1 MQPQMKERRQ
11 KGRIKLR
18 RTVDP
23 IPVEFE
29 IGEIRGQGRVAKLAP
44 DGVFVGTDQLPEILS
59 EGSVILYDEGGS
71 KIELTGTVRRVVG
84 RKRNPGFFLQIGSP
98 SDAYSE
104 LYERMLVE

>member
-1 MQPQMKERRQ
+1 MQAQMKERRQ

-44 DGVFVGTDQLPEILS
+44 DGVFVSTDQLPDILS
-59 EGSVILYDEGGS
+59 EGRVILHDDCGG
-71 KIELTGTVRRVVG
+71 KIELSGTVRRIVG
-84 RKRNPGFFLQIGSP
+84 RKRSQGFFLQIGSP
-98 SDAYSE
+98 SEAYSE